1 MKRESKAMNKSQFT
15 VPVCEALKGV
25 REPQSGDVYKIISPI
40 TPRSDTTRTIPD
52 DFFIVNHVRAVLN
65 TGGSLIMNYE
75 MNITLASILLSSL
88 RFTPGVI
95 GLHKTEYILQSSFD
109 MSRKTTNDYYEFFEN
124 IKNIG
129 FSDVVRFPTT
139 ISILVDYV
147 THPTTWRDLWKK
159 TIELQ

>member
-1 MKRESKAMNKSQFT
+1 MNKSQFT
-15 VPVCEALKGV
+15 VHVCEVLKGV
-25 REPQSGDVYKIISPI
+25 REPQSGDVYKIINS
-40 TPRSDTTRTIPD
+40 TTLRADTIDDVPD
-52 DFFIVNHVRAVLN
+52 DFFVVNHVRAVLD

-75 MNITLASILLSSL
+75 MNITLASVLLSSL
-88 RFTPGVI
+88 LFTPGVI
-95 GLHKTEYILQSSFD
+95 GLHKTEYILRSEFD
-109 MSRKTTNDYYEFFEN
+109 MSRTTTNDDYEFFEN